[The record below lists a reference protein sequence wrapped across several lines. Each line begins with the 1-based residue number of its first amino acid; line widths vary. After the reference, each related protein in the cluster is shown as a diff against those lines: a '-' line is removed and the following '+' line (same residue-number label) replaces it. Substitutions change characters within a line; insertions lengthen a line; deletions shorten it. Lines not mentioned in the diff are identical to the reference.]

1 MIVLDEQ
8 LEDPRIA
15 EAIKRWYP
23 GRVITIL
30 DAQLGTDIPDPEV
43 PTILHRLKDPTFVTT
58 NYKDF
63 WPKIVAHAGYCVVC
77 IHLPIQRSL
86 EVPEILRELLKRSEW
101 NTKRKRLGKVIA
113 VSGQIVSYYD

>member
-1 MIVLDEQ
+1 M
-8 LEDPRIA
+8 
-15 EAIKRWYP
+15 
-23 GRVITIL
+23 
-30 DAQLGTDIPDPEV
+30 

-63 WPKIVAHAGYCVVC
+63 WPKIAAHAAYCVVC

-86 EVPEILRELLKRSEW
+86 EVPGILRELLKRPEW
-101 NTKRKRLGKVIA
+101 NTKHKRLGKVIA